1 MCNFEFVGDTVIFVN
16 ETARKV
22 KHYEFSD
29 EGTNMDVDS
38 SFFKLPVSD
47 TLIQQFHYIKKIINY
62 KEALVNPGA
71 QLSLYI
77 SDSPPYLV
85 RESTYFGI
93 LFQTSI
99 PNMPYTLIR
108 LI

>member
-1 MCNFEFVGDTVIFVN
+1 MKLLG
-16 ETARKV
+16 KV

-85 RESTYFGI
+85 RESLTLGF
-93 LFQTSI
+93 LSRPI